1 MNTRFL
7 SSIAGTVVGSLLI
20 GLGPALAAPGGAHGA
35 PGGLGPKPNGVP
47 PVGAPAVHGDTDRG
61 HSEGKGRN
69 DLGKTHVIG
78 TVSAINGNMVT
89 VRSGKNTVQTFTLT
103 PAQAA
108 EVRSGEHI
116 VFFTNGAT
124 VTRIAPANMTLH
136 ATVLNVVPSSL
147 SHKTMVTVRLPNGR
161 TQTMIVANEA
171 AENMK
176 LRKGE
181 PVVLTTTNAFLT
193 QPTITV
199 VQH

>member
-35 PGGLGPKPNGVP
+35 PGAKPNGPP

-89 VRSGKNTVQTFTLT
+89 IRSGKNTVQTFTLT

-116 VFFTNGAT
+116 VLFTNGT
-124 VTRIAPANMTLH
+124 VVNRLEPANMTLH
-136 ATVLNVVPSSL
+136 GVVTGVVPNSVSR
-147 SHKTMVTVRLPNGR
+147 KTMVTVRLPNGR

-199 VQH
+199 VPR